1 MMYFEL
7 LKRFKGNLPLLHPIE
22 NMEIKSKTLK
32 KLLRAQELTTEKL
45 EQTEI
50 KGLPVGQEGMYERKK
65 ELKE

>member
-1 MMYFEL
+1 MYFEL

-22 NMEIKSKTLK
+22 NMEIKCKTLK

-50 KGLPVGQEGMYERKK
+50 KGLTVGQEGMYERKK